1 MKMEFFLD
9 TASVEEVREAA
20 RWGVITGVTTNPSL
34 MAREGRRDF
43 AQTIRAIANIIDG
56 PISAEVVSLKA
67 DDMVEEGRRYGAWHP
82 NVVVKIPIVPEG
94 LEAMSRLA
102 AEKIRVNA
110 TLIFSANQAL
120 LCARAGAFIVS
131 PFIGRMDDI
140 SEDGLQVVRDAV
152 EIFRLHGIGTRVLA
166 ASIRHPR
173 HLTEAAK
180 AGAHIATVPLAVLK
194 QAMRHPLTDSGLDRF
209 LKDWARYREL
219 RQVEELAGVRHE
231 A

>member
-1 MKMEFFLD
+1 MEFFLD

-34 MAREGRRDF
+34 MARETHRDF
-43 AQTIRAIANIIDG
+43 AETIRAIANIIDG
-56 PISAEVVSLKA
+56 PISAEVVSVKA
-67 DDMVEEGRRYGAWHP
+67 EGMVEEGRRYSAWHS
-82 NVVVKIPIVPEG
+82 NVVVKIPMVPDG
-94 LEAMSRLA
+94 LEAISILS
-102 AEKIRVNA
+102 AEKIRVNT

-120 LCARAGAFIVS
+120 LAARAGAYIVS

-140 SEDGLQVVRDAV
+140 SEDGMQVVRDTV
-152 EIFRLHGIGTRVLA
+152 EIFRIHGIATRVLA

-173 HLTEAAK
+173 HIIEAAK

-194 QAMRHPLTDSGLDRF
+194 QAMRHPLTDNGLDRF
-209 LKDWARYREL
+209 LKDWARYCDL
-219 RQVEELAGVRHE
+219 RKMEELAGVRHD

>member
-1 MKMEFFLD
+1 MEFFLD

-20 RWGVITGVTTNPSL
+20 RWGVIAGVTTNPSL
-34 MAREGRRDF
+34 MAREGHRDF
-43 AQTIRAIANIIDG
+43 AETIRTIANIVDG
-56 PISAEVVSLKA
+56 PISAEVVSIKA
-67 DDMVEEGRRYGAWHP
+67 EEMVEEGRRYSAWHP
-82 NVVVKIPIVPEG
+82 NVVVKIPMIPDG
-94 LEAMSRLA
+94 LEAINILSS
-102 AEKIRVNA
+102 ENIRVNT

-120 LCARAGAFIVS
+120 LAARAGAFIVS
-131 PFIGRMDDI
+131 PFVGRMDDI
-140 SEDGLQVVRDAV
+140 SEDGMQVVRDIV
-152 EIFRLHGIGTRVLA
+152 EIFRTHGIATRVLA

-173 HLTEAAK
+173 HITEAAK

-219 RQVEELAGVRHE
+219 RRVEELAGAKQE

>member
-1 MKMEFFLD
+1 MEFFLD

-20 RWGVITGVTTNPSL
+20 RWGVIAGVTTNPSL
-34 MAREGRRDF
+34 MAREGHRDF
-43 AQTIRAIANIIDG
+43 AETIRTIANIVDG
-56 PISAEVVSLKA
+56 PISAEVVSIKA
-67 DDMVEEGRRYGAWHP
+67 EEMVEEGRRYSAWHP
-82 NVVVKIPIVPEG
+82 NVVVKIPMIPDG
-94 LEAMSRLA
+94 LEAINILSS
-102 AEKIRVNA
+102 ENIRVNT

-120 LCARAGAFIVS
+120 LAARAGAFIVS
-131 PFIGRMDDI
+131 PFVGRMDDI
-140 SEDGLQVVRDAV
+140 SEDGMQVVRDIV
-152 EIFRLHGIGTRVLA
+152 EIFRTHGITTRVLA

-173 HLTEAAK
+173 HITEAAK

-219 RQVEELAGVRHE
+219 RRVEELAGAKQE